1 MNNLAWNIRLGELD
15 ALIEEEED
23 VIQKLFLIQE
33 RIELSDR
40 VLSTDE

>member
-1 MNNLAWNIRLGELD
+1 MNNLAWRIRLGELD

-33 RIELSDR
+33 KIELSDR
-40 VLSTDE
+40 VLSTNE